1 MMTKEKLVRENCNTA
16 SDALG
21 YFIQEMKDRNDHKV
35 KETSP
40 GVYSMFSDF
49 EYDAIQSGDQ
59 EKKRSVKTRITYKN
73 GELELR
79 IFGSEYVPL
88 TEMPEE
94 EMLKYVKGECSN
106 VSDPRV
112 DAAFGVKKDAK
123 IAVTCER
130 EKGYDSDQMLIKT
143 LDNCESVET
152 SIYSSG
158 ETTNVSL
165 DIEKQKNGNFDI
177 TAMVGSVKRV
187 EGDMPF
193 FRYAAAVTI
202 DNLLEAGK
210 KNREGKEAS
219 ANA

>member
-35 KETSP
+35 KEISP
-40 GVYSMFSDF
+40 GRYSMFSEF
-49 EYDAIQSGDQ
+49 EYDAMQSGDQ
-59 EKKRSVKTRITYKN
+59 EKKRLVKTRIAYKN

-79 IFGSEYVPL
+79 IFGSDYAPL
-88 TEMPEE
+88 TEIPEE
-94 EMLKYVKGECSN
+94 GMLKYVKGERSN

-112 DAAFGVKKDAK
+112 DTIFNVREGEK

-130 EKGYDSDQMLIKT
+130 EKGYNPDQVLIE
-143 LDNCESVET
+143 LMNNCKSVKT

-158 ETTNVSL
+158 ETTSVL
-165 DIEKQKNGNFDI
+165 LYTHKQKNGNFGI
-177 TAMVGSVKRV
+177 TSIVGSVKRV
-187 EGDMPF
+187 EGDMLF

-202 DNLLEAGK
+202 DNILEAGK